1 MVYSI
6 PNAKANLARLISDA
20 CRGKEVLISGKDG
33 CVVKL
38 VAVVKQSKKRKPGR
52 LKGKISYS
60 PDAFAPLTSKE
71 RKDLGFD

>member
-6 PNAKANLARLISDA
+6 PYAKANLARLIKNA
-20 CRGKEVLISGKDG
+20 CCGKEVRIAGSDG
-33 CVVKL
+33 CIVKL
-38 VAVVKQSKKRKPGR
+38 VAVSKRYKKRKPGR

-71 RKDLGFD
+71 LKELGFD